1 MPLLTVTLDNHL
13 IPAQE
18 EELGR
23 LLKAFTMLQEKGM
36 GVPEHALFS
45 WSTKRQNTDSR
56 AKGCCLCSI

>member
-36 GVPEHALFS
+36 GMPEHALKF
-45 WSTKRQNTDSR
+45 
-56 AKGCCLCSI
+56 LMEY